1 MLASA
6 RLSDARCRTVP
17 VIFFIPDAN
26 SSQMSG
32 TLYVVATP
40 IGNLEDLTPR
50 ARQTLATVDLVAAE
64 DTRHT
69 RGLLSHIGA
78 KPALIALHEHNEE
91 QAAHSV
97 IEALNRGKTVA
108 LVSDAGTPLVSDPG
122 YRLVRAA
129 HDQEIPVVTVPGVSA
144 VTAALSVAGLPTDRF
159 CFEGFAPPRAAARRK
174 WLEALANEPRTL
186 VMFESVHRIRDC
198 LADLV
203 AVFGAE
209 REAFIG
215 RELTK
220 IHEQCVHAP
229 LGSLQDLLHAGD
241 IVGKGEFVIVVAGKA
256 ERRASAVDADRLL
269 ELLAPHLGARDVAR
283 IAAELTGE
291 KKNALYERVLAL
303 KRNVSP

>member
-1 MLASA
+1 
-6 RLSDARCRTVP
+6 
-17 VIFFIPDAN
+17 
-26 SSQMSG
+26 MSG

-50 ARQTLATVDLVAAE
+50 ARQTLAAVDLVAAE

-91 QAAHSV
+91 QAARSV
-97 IEALNRGKTVA
+97 IETLNRGKTVA

-122 YRLVRAA
+122 YRLIRAA
-129 HDQEIPVVTVPGVSA
+129 HDQDIPVVPVPGVSA

-159 CFEGFAPPRAAARRK
+159 CFEGFAPSRAAARRK
-174 WLEALANEPRTL
+174 WLAGLANEPRTMI
-186 VMFESVHRIRDC
+186 MFESVHRIRDC

-203 AVFGAE
+203 AAFGAS

-229 LGSLQDLLHAGD
+229 LGSLQDLLNAGD
-241 IVGKGEFVIVVAGKA
+241 IVGKGEFVIVVAGAA
-256 ERRASAVDADRLL
+256 ESRGSAVDTDRLL
-269 ELLAPHLGARDVAR
+269 ELLAPHLSARDVAR
-283 IAAELTGE
+283 IAAKLTGE
-291 KKNALYERVLAL
+291 KKNALYERVLEL
-303 KRNVSP
+303 RRNASP